1 MIRAKEGNVAFKTGV
16 YVCDV
21 WENNSL
27 PGWWVETRLDRHKK
41 GVSQETIAL
50 IQTSGG
56 GRVNQDENND
66 GEEG

>member
-41 GVSQETIAL
+41 GVS
-50 IQTSGG
+50 
-56 GRVNQDENND
+56 
-66 GEEG
+66 